1 MKSLSQY
8 MVDCALNRVRKTNRT
23 VFINRTVYPDM
34 EVFARKWIPDD
45 FDFDVFRTVLYMDWN
60 KKEHVIQLSSA
71 VPDFK
76 MELIHVKPEGNGIFD
91 CEYRINDTQ
100 TVHLWHDDFYL
111 LECTTS
117 DESLRNYEKEILPLD
132 SLGPFAQNIHLHYD
146 RWKIWHIIFVPD
158 CDIISDEILIDTSQ
172 CKAYGHMESN
182 ELYITTP
189 SKKFI
194 LPEDMSYAFYGLS
207 RLTEIWGLEHLDTSH
222 VTNMKSMFHGAPLRN
237 IDVSNFDT
245 SHITTMVSMFEG
257 FGRCDY
263 SINYPEE
270 SILDLTNFYTGSVE
284 SMENLFYESELNR
297 ILIGDWSFDAIT
309 DDILDWSDYP
319 ERIDLSR
326 LSPKNL
332 ARLRVLRD
340 FASA

>member
-1 MKSLSQY
+1 MKSLSQC

-34 EVFARKWIPDD
+34 EVFAREWVPDD
-45 FDFDVFRTVLYMDWN
+45 FDFDDFRTVLYMDWN
-60 KKEHVIQLSSA
+60 KKEQVLQLSSA

-76 MELIHVKPEGNGIFD
+76 MELIHVEPEGNGIFD

-111 LECTTS
+111 LQCTKS
-117 DESLRNYEKEILPLD
+117 DKPLRNYEKEILPLD
-132 SLGPFAQNIHLHYD
+132 SFGPFAQNLHLYYD
-146 RWKIWHIIFVPD
+146 RWEIWSIIFVPD

-172 CKAYGHMESN
+172 CKAYGHMEGHD
-182 ELYITTP
+182 LYITTAA
-189 SKKFI
+189 SKFI
-194 LPEDMSYAFYGLS
+194 LPEDMSYAFHGLT
-207 RLTEIWGLEHLDTSH
+207 RLSEIWGLENLDTSR
-222 VTNMKSMFHGAPLRN
+222 VTNMKSMFHDAPLRN

-263 SINYPEE
+263 SIHYPEE
-270 SILDLTNFYTGSVE
+270 NILDLTNFYTGSVE
-284 SMENLFYESELNR
+284 SMENLFYESELDR

-309 DDILDWSDYP
+309 DDFLDWSDYP

-332 ARLRVLRD
+332 ARLRVLR
-340 FASA
+340 A